1 MNAKYGTRHF
11 LCTAGVGFS
20 GIAVSFFK
28 SAVFGADPFQALMSG
43 LDSVIPISYGP
54 LYVITNAVL
63 LMFSLAFDRTKI
75 GLGTLINLFLL
86 GYIVQFG
93 VGLLSFLIPAPSL
106 PVRVLYLAAGV
117 LIACLAGS
125 MYFTADMG
133 VSTYDA
139 VALIITGTWKIGE
152 FRFVRIIT
160 DLTCVLLGVILFF
173 LSGQDLSGLFAI
185 VGVGTIISAFMMGP
199 MIDFFSRKIFEPML
213 R

>member
-1 MNAKYGTRHF
+1 
-11 LCTAGVGFS
+11 
-20 GIAVSFFK
+20 
-28 SAVFGADPFQALMSG
+28 
-43 LDSVIPISYGP
+43 
-54 LYVITNAVL
+54 
-63 LMFSLAFDRTKI
+63 
-75 GLGTLINLFLL
+75 
-86 GYIVQFG
+86 
-93 VGLLSFLIPAPSL
+93 
-106 PVRVLYLAAGV
+106 
-117 LIACLAGS
+117 